1 MIANTFIKRPVTA
14 IVISLVLI
22 IAGLICLDNLAVD
35 QYPNISPPSVSVS
48 GSYTGADAQTVEQ
61 TVVTPIE
68 EQVNGTPGMEYMQ
81 STSTNSGGM
90 NVRVTFGIG
99 TNVHIAALNVQN
111 RVGIASPELPS
122 VVSKLG
128 VNIRAS
134 NPDMLMLVAIYS
146 PKGTHNVTFL
156 DNYTSTYIQDAIL
169 RVSGVGDVTARAD
182 QFSMRVWLNP
192 DKMAAYSIT
201 PADVVAALNS
211 QNQYVAAGS
220 VGSPPQKSS
229 QAFETGILV
238 NGMLSKAGQYQKIIV
253 KTDPTTGHMVYL
265 KDIARVELGK
275 FTFSSNSFIDG
286 HRTSVLQIFQTPGSN
301 ALQTADNVYNEL
313 KILKRSF
320 PSDIDYAVPFESI
333 TIIKVSMQ
341 EVLGTLLKALAL
353 VAMVVF
359 LFLQNWRSTI
369 IPIVAIPVSIM
380 GTFCFF
386 IPLGFTINTLTMF
399 GFVLAI
405 GIVVDDAIIVVEAVQ
420 HYIDEQHMSPKE
432 ATYHA
437 MKEISAPVVAIALIL
452 ASVFVPVGF
461 IPGIVGRLYQQFAI
475 TIAISVMISAFVA
488 LSLTPAL
495 CTLLL
500 RPSHHES
507 HSKGII
513 GTVSGW
519 ADKFFNWFNHLFDW
533 LTIKY
538 ANGVKKCIKYYW
550 LVLLVLAG
558 ICAGTYVMFIKKPS
572 GFVPS
577 EDGGRL
583 YITYQLPDASST
595 AQSVAVM
602 QKLMKIIS
610 STPGILHYTASSG
623 FNILNGG
630 ATSNSGSMFIMLKPW
645 DERTTPQTSLQ
656 GITMAIKKKVAR
668 AGIKNATVVVIQ
680 PPPIRGIGIA
690 AGFAIQIEQG
700 NSTDD
705 IHAFE
710 KAVHKFVSVAQK
722 NPASSTA
729 FCYFS
734 AHTPSYD
741 LTVDREK
748 CEKLGINIS
757 DVFSTMQAYMGSLFV
772 NNFTLYNRTY
782 HVVVQADTSFRT
794 LISNM
799 DKFYVRNSAKQ
810 MVPLSTVISYKAT
823 IAPPLISHF
832 NIFRSAEVD
841 GAIPEGY
848 SSGQSLNALREAA
861 KTLPRGYTYE
871 FSGLSYEEIKA
882 GSITVYIFMFSI
894 IFVFLF
900 LAALYES
907 WSVPFSVLLAVPI
920 SAFGAILALTINIPL
935 TNNVYAQIGLITL
948 IGLSAKNAILIVEF
962 AKIRVDRGEELIES
976 TIEAVRLRLR
986 PIIMTSMAFI
996 LGVLPLALATGAGA
1010 ASRNTI
1016 GWTVL
1021 GGMIASSTISIF
1033 IVPVLFVVFTKFS
1046 YGKKQLAWLQ
1056 ENHEMLME
1064 KARQVE
1070 SANIDPELEYD
1081 IAESH
1086 AQNKADREAKGHTAP
1101 QNPKRG
1107 KKKP

>member
-14 IVISLVLI
+14 IVISIVLMISGI
-22 IAGLICLDNLAVD
+22 ICIFNLAVD
-35 QYPNISPPSVSVS
+35 QYPNISPPSVSIN
-48 GSYTGADAQTVEQ
+48 GSYTGADAETVEQ
-61 TVVTPIE
+61 TVAVPVE

-81 STSTNSGGM
+81 STSTNSGGVGM
-90 NVRVTFGIG
+90 RVTFNIG
-99 TNVHIAALNVQN
+99 TNVQIAALNVQN
-111 RVGIASPELPS
+111 RVGIAKPILPA

-128 VNIRAS
+128 LTVRAS
-134 NPDMLMLVAIYS
+134 NPDQLLLIAVYS
-146 PKGTHNVTFL
+146 PKRSHNITFL
-156 DNYTSTYIQDAIL
+156 DNYTNTFIQDAIL
-169 RVSGVGDVTARAD
+169 RVPGVGDVSARTD
-182 QFSMRVWLNP
+182 NFSMRIWMNP
-192 DKMAAYSIT
+192 DKMASYGLT
-201 PADVVAALNS
+201 PADVTAALNA
-211 QNQYVAAGS
+211 QNVYVAAGS
-220 VGSPPQKSS
+220 VGSPPQPSS

-238 NGMLSKAGQYQKIIV
+238 NGMLNRVAEYEKVIV
-253 KTDPTTGHMVYL
+253 KTIPSTGQLVYL
-265 KDIARVELGK
+265 KDVARIELGK
-275 FTFSSNSFIDG
+275 FTFASNSFVDG
-286 HRTSVLQIFQTPGSN
+286 NRCSIISVYQSPGSN
-301 ALQTADNVYNEL
+301 ALQTAENVYAEL
-313 KILKRSF
+313 AKLKKSF
-320 PSDIDYAVPFESI
+320 PSDVDYIVPFESI

-341 EVLGTLLKALAL
+341 EVIGTLLKALGL
-353 VAMVVF
+353 VALVVF

-369 IPIVAIPVSIM
+369 IPIFAIPVSIL

-437 MKEISAPVVAIALIL
+437 MKEISAPVIAIALIL

-475 TIAISVMISAFVA
+475 TIAISVIISAFIA

-500 RPSHHES
+500 RPSHITKKS
-507 HSKGII
+507 SN
-513 GTVSGW
+513 W
-519 ADKFFNWFNHLFDW
+519 LDKFFYYFNTWFEKVTH
-533 LTIKY
+533 KY
-538 ANGVKKCIKYYW
+538 SNGVKRSIKNSKFIIVILVCIC
-550 LVLLVLAG
+550 V
-558 ICAGTYVMFIKKPS
+558 GTYLLFKTKPS

-583 YITYQLPDASST
+583 FVTFQLPEASAT
-595 AQSVAVM
+595 TQSVDVM
-602 QKLMKIIS
+602 HKLMEIVG
-610 STPGILHYTASSG
+610 STPGILHYTAVSG
-623 FNILNGG
+623 FNVLNGG
-630 ATSNSGSMFIMLKPW
+630 ANSNTGSMFCMLTPW
-645 DERTTPQTSLQ
+645 DERTTPATQVQ
-656 GITMAIKKKVAR
+656 GIMDAIKKRVAK
-668 AGIKNATVVVIQ
+668 AGIKNANIVTIQ
-680 PPPIRGIGIA
+680 PPPIRGIGLA
-690 AGFAIQIEQG
+690 AGFSMQIEQG

-710 KAVHKFVSVAQK
+710 KAVQKFVAEAHK
-722 NPASSTA
+722 IPEISTA
-729 FCYFS
+729 FSYFS

-748 CEKLGINIS
+748 CEKLGVNIS

-782 HVVVQADTSFRT
+782 HVVVQADTTYRS

-799 DKFYVRNSAKQ
+799 NKYYVRNSVGQ
-810 MVPLSTVISYKAT
+810 MVPLSTLISYKPT
-823 IAPPLISHF
+823 IAAPLISHF

-841 GAIPEGY
+841 GSIPEGY
-848 SSGQSLNALREAA
+848 SSGQSLDALRTLAA
-861 KTLPRGYTYE
+861 KSLPRGYTYE

-882 GSITVYIFMFSI
+882 GSTTVYIFLFSI

-907 WSVPFSVLLAVPI
+907 WSVPFSVMLAVPI
-920 SAFGAILALTINIPL
+920 SAFGAILALTCVPAL

-962 AKIRVDRGEELIES
+962 AKLRVDRGEELIKS
-976 TIEAVRLRLR
+976 TLEAVRLRLR
-986 PIIMTSMAFI
+986 PIIMTSVAFI

-1016 GWTVL
+1016 GVAVL

-1033 IVPVLFVVFTKFS
+1033 IVPVLFVLFTRVS
-1046 YGKKQLAWLQ
+1046 YGKKQLDWLKAH
-1056 ENHEMLME
+1056 HEELME
-1064 KARQVE
+1064 KASKVE
-1070 SANIDPELEYD
+1070 SQNIDPELEYD
-1081 IAESH
+1081 IAMAH
-1086 AQNKADREAKGHTAP
+1086 AENKASRAEHGKG
-1101 QNPKRG
+1101 QENKR
-1107 KKKP
+1107 